1 MIGHQ
6 VLVFPMSSEILVICV
21 RMVKSYVQSFPR
33 DEDCL
38 RASNLSRI
46 KHDSSTAMTDKFT
59 IYGLSEYSLVAP
71 KMQVVVVAYV
81 VHARRH
87 SDGMPIDESGERLR
101 MSL

>member
-1 MIGHQ
+1 MIAPQG
-6 VLVFPMSSEILVICV
+6 LLLPMSSGILVICV

-38 RASNLSRI
+38 RATNLSRI
-46 KHDSSTAMTDKFT
+46 KHDSSAAVTGELTAC
-59 IYGLSEYSLVAP
+59 GLDEYPLVAP

-87 SDGMPIDESGERLR
+87 SDGRRLMKVER
-101 MSL
+101 SYV